1 MAEKTE
7 KVEILN
13 IETKQTEKSL
23 KDLRMELKQLK
34 SQLEEM
40 VIGSDEYKNTL
51 QEITQRQQQLSS
63 VTKSSVSDMEGSYNA
78 LSKELSELRKA
89 WKATNDEAERD
100 SLGQQMGEIN
110 SKLKELDASVGN
122 FQRNV
127 GNYSSALDGLDDK
140 LKDTGFSFDDAIES
154 SNHWVAKGEN
164 IEKTSIAMVASFA
177 MIDQAMSLMGEESE
191 GTRKVLEK
199 LQIVMA
205 MTAGFK
211 QIAEGARGFLQ
222 LSKSINISK
231 IALTGFKSAM
241 VATGIGALVV
251 AVGALIVN
259 WDKISAM
266 WNDTSSIDKSTAAL
280 KEMEGV
286 LSQIDYETEKAIAVA
301 KARGESDIAI
311 LEVRLQKALEA
322 EEKAAEAHRNA
333 VKREEREKQNS
344 FFGNATDE
352 TKELVKNT
360 EEVWIERSK
369 VTQEIR
375 DQLSIQKEIQP
386 ILDENNKKIEEE
398 RKKQEAITKFQEKQ
412 NELANKKTNAQN
424 EVNDILKSALKG
436 REQIEDVYQQQTK
449 SLKMSLDENLITRED
464 YDKAILVLTQ
474 RREEQIKEIE
484 VQETRTALEELR
496 KEYDDWYKE
505 SSSKYRSEMTD
516 ASIAGN
522 DSEMYKLTQSF
533 LDSQKNA
540 LEELKNKLLEYGD
553 AAKDIVK
560 DIDIEIS
567 DIGNEKK
574 TIQKEEQTRQKEEK
588 TGLDEAKLEKVLELG
603 DILIATADEI
613 GSAWSRVFVSIN
625 KGIEE
630 VGNSINK
637 GEKGWTKYGKI
648 ASAGIGVAS
657 SMLGTLADMQDTQT
671 EEGFEKNKKLQIA
684 AATMSMLAGI
694 VNTWQSVMSKEN
706 SWMTIWGQV
715 AAGTSISA
723 MMLATGLAQIN
734 QIKSTSFEGGGSGAA
749 SVSPNVTALS
759 AIQNPVQA
767 VNEIQGASTEGEVKD
782 QRVYVLEYD
791 IASTNKK
798 VNVAQS
804 EATF

>member
-1 MAEKTE
+1 MAE

-23 KDLRMELKQLK
+23 KDLRIELKQLK

-40 VIGSDEYKNTL
+40 VIGSDEYNATL

-100 SLGQQMGEIN
+100 SLGQQMSEIN

-127 GNYSSALDGLDDK
+127 GNYGSALDGLDDK

-177 MIDQAMSLMGEESE
+177 MINQAMSLMGEESE

-241 VATGIGALVV
+241 IATGIGALVV
-251 AVGALIVN
+251 AVGALIAN
-259 WDKISAM
+259 WDKITAM
-266 WNDTSSIDKSTAAL
+266 WNDTSAIDKSINAL
-280 KEMEGV
+280 KQMEGV
-286 LSQIDYETEKAIAVA
+286 LAQIDFETEKATAIA
-301 KARGESDIAI
+301 KARGESEIGI
-311 LEVRLQKALEA
+311 LEIRLQKALEA
-322 EEKAAEAHRNA
+322 EEKAAEAYRNA
-333 VKREEREKQNS
+333 VETKKWEENDS
-344 FFGNATDE
+344 FWGNATDE
-352 TKELVKNT
+352 TKELVEKTN
-360 EEVWIERSK
+360 ELWEERSK
-369 VTQEIR
+369 ETQQIR
-375 DQLSIQKEIQP
+375 DQLAIQKEVQP

-398 RKKQEAITKFQEKQ
+398 RKKQEAITALQEKQ
-412 NELANKKTNAQN
+412 NELANKKYNAQS
-424 EVNDILKSALKG
+424 EVDAILKSALSG
-436 REQIEDVYQQQTK
+436 RELIESEYKEQTK
-449 SLKMSLDENLITRED
+449 SLKRSLDEKLITQD
-464 YDKAILVLTQ
+464 QYDKAVLVLTKQ
-474 RREEQIKEIE
+474 REQRIKEIE
-484 VQETRTALEELR
+484 EQERQESIAKLQEQQQQRLDAIDKLNR
-496 KEYDDWYKE
+496 EYSAEATKAMDEYN
-505 SSSKYRSEMTD
+505 SKMTDLNIAGENSEMR
-516 ASIAGN
+516 
-522 DSEMYKLTQSF
+522 KLTETFIQSQI
-533 LDSQKNA
+533 DA
-540 LEELKNKLLEYGD
+540 LIKLKEAISVYG
-553 AAKDIVK
+553 
-560 DIDIEIS
+560 
-567 DIGNEKK
+567 
-574 TIQKEEQTRQKEEK
+574 
-588 TGLDEAKLEKVLELG
+588 DEAKDAIAQIDSEISNLENQNKENKAGENDDRLNNVLELG
-603 DILIATADEI
+603 DILISTADAV
-613 GSAWSRVFVSIN
+613 GSAWSNVFSSIN
-625 KGIEE
+625 DGIAS
-630 VGNSINK
+630 VGDSINK

-657 SMLGTLADMQDTQT
+657 SMLGTLAEMQDTQT

-684 AATMSMLAGI
+684 SATMAMLAGI

-715 AAGTSISA
+715 AAGTSLSA

-734 QIKSTSFEGGGSGAA
+734 QIKSTTFEGGGG
-749 SVSPNVTALS
+749 SVATPNVTALS
-759 AIQNPVQA
+759 AIQNPVQT
-767 VNEIQGASTEGEVKD
+767 VNEVQGASTEGEIKD
-782 QRVYVLEYD
+782 QRVYVLESD

>member
-1 MAEKTE
+1 MAE

-23 KDLRMELKQLK
+23 KDLRTELKQLK

-100 SLGQQMGEIN
+100 SLGQQMSEIN

-127 GNYSSALDGLDDK
+127 GNYGSALDGLDDK

-177 MIDQAMSLMGEESE
+177 MINQAMSLMGEESE

-241 VATGIGALVV
+241 IATGIGALVV
-251 AVGALIVN
+251 AVGALIAN
-259 WDKISAM
+259 WDKITAM
-266 WNDTSSIDKSTAAL
+266 WNDTSAIDKSVNAL
-280 KEMEGV
+280 KQMEGV
-286 LSQIDYETEKAIAVA
+286 LAQIDFETEKATAIA
-301 KARGESDIAI
+301 KARGESEIGI
-311 LEVRLQKALEA
+311 LEIRLQKALEA
-322 EEKAAEAHRNA
+322 EEKAAEAYRNA
-333 VKREEREKQNS
+333 VETKKWEENDS
-344 FFGNATDE
+344 FWGNATEE
-352 TKELVKNT
+352 TKELVEKTN
-360 EEVWIERSK
+360 ELWEERSK
-369 VTQEIR
+369 ETQQIR
-375 DQLSIQKEIQP
+375 DQLAIQKEVQP

-398 RKKQEAITKFQEKQ
+398 RKKQEAITALQEKQ
-412 NELANKKTNAQN
+412 NELANKKYNAQS
-424 EVNDILKSALKG
+424 EVDAILKSALSG
-436 REQIEDVYQQQTK
+436 RELIESEYKEQTK
-449 SLKMSLDENLITRED
+449 SLKRSLDEKLITQD
-464 YDKAILVLTQ
+464 QYDKAVLVLTKQ
-474 RREEQIKEIE
+474 REQRIKDIEEQER
-484 VQETRTALEELR
+484 QESIAKLQEQQQQRLDAIDKLNR
-496 KEYDDWYKE
+496 EYSAEATKAMDEYN
-505 SSSKYRSEMTD
+505 SKMTDLNIAGENSEMR
-516 ASIAGN
+516 
-522 DSEMYKLTQSF
+522 KLTETFIQSQI
-533 LDSQKNA
+533 DA
-540 LEELKNKLLEYGD
+540 LIKLKEAISVYG
-553 AAKDIVK
+553 
-560 DIDIEIS
+560 
-567 DIGNEKK
+567 
-574 TIQKEEQTRQKEEK
+574 
-588 TGLDEAKLEKVLELG
+588 DEAKDAIAQIDSEISNLENQNKENKAGENDDRLNNVLELG
-603 DILIATADEI
+603 DILISTADAV
-613 GSAWSRVFVSIN
+613 GSAWSNVFSSIN
-625 KGIEE
+625 DGIAS
-630 VGNSINK
+630 VGDSINK

-657 SMLGTLADMQDTQT
+657 SMLGTLAEMQDTQT

-684 AATMSMLAGI
+684 SATMAMLAGI

-715 AAGTSISA
+715 ATGASLSA

-734 QIKSTSFEGGGSGAA
+734 QIKSTTFEGGGGG
-749 SVSPNVTALS
+749 SVATPNVTALS
-759 AIQNPVQA
+759 AIQNPVQT
-767 VNEIQGASTEGEVKD
+767 VNEVQGASTEGEIKD
-782 QRVYVLEYD
+782 QRVYVLESD